1 MKLLRTIAAILT
13 GYALIAATL
22 RLFATDIFLLAVTR
36 TILGAIVAGFI
47 TALIAGSHEIPHAA
61 AVGFLM
67 IVMTFV
73 AMRQQAILQPSLY
86 QLAVAGCGPIA
97 CMIGAAL
104 RLLTKPAKTEKPRA
118 QPTADNPPSPSPQN
132 PSAPPH

>member
-1 MKLLRTIAAILT
+1 MKLLRTIAAVLT
-13 GYALIAATL
+13 GYALIAAIL
-22 RLFATDIFLLAVTR
+22 RLFPTDIFLLAVTR
-36 TILGAIVAGFI
+36 TILGAIIAGFI

-86 QLAVAGCGPIA
+86 EIAVAGCGPIA

-104 RLLTKPAKTEKPRA
+104 RLLTKPAKTGKPRA
-118 QPTADNPPSPSPQN
+118 QPGADNPQSASPQN
-132 PSAPPH
+132 PSATPH

>member
-1 MKLLRTIAAILT
+1 MKLLRTIAAVLT
-13 GYALIAATL
+13 GYALIAAIL
-22 RLFATDIFLLAVTR
+22 RLFPTDIFLLAVTR
-36 TILGAIVAGFI
+36 TILGAIIAGFI

-86 QLAVAGCGPIA
+86 EIAVAGCGPIA

-104 RLLTKPAKTEKPRA
+104 RLLTKPAKTEKPPA
-118 QPTADNPPSPSPQN
+118 QPTADNPQSPSLSN
-132 PSAPPH
+132 PSKTPH

>member
-1 MKLLRTIAAILT
+1 MNPLRTIAAVLT
-13 GYALIAATL
+13 GYALIAAIL
-22 RLFATDIFLLAVTR
+22 RLFPTDIFLLAVTR
-36 TILGAIVAGFI
+36 TILGAIIAGFI

-86 QLAVAGCGPIA
+86 EIAVAGCGPIA

-118 QPTADNPPSPSPQN
+118 QPGADNPQSASPRN
-132 PSAPPH
+132 PSATPH